1 MAVPLEQLKH
11 AGAFVAT
18 AESLTGGQLATR
30 FTDSPGAS
38 SYFRG
43 GVVTYATDLKI
54 DLLGVPASVIEQHG
68 VVSEECA
75 QEMAQ
80 RVRTLADAT
89 YGLATTGVA
98 GPDEQEG
105 KPVGT
110 VFVAVAGPEG
120 VVVRRL
126 ALAGTR
132 ASIQDQTCEAVLQL
146 LTEQLA
152 GQLAE

>member
-1 MAVPLEQLKH
+1 MNVPLEQLKRAH
-11 AGAFVAT
+11 AFVAT

-38 SYFRG
+38 TYYRG
-43 GVVTYATDLKI
+43 GVVTYATDLKTSF
-54 DLLGVPASVIEQHG
+54 LGVPESVIEEHG
-68 VVSEECA
+68 VVSADCA
-75 QEMAQ
+75 REMAT
-80 RVRTLADAT
+80 RVRDLGGAT

-110 VFVAVAGPEG
+110 VFVAVAGPGG
-120 VVVRRL
+120 VVVRPL
-126 ALAGTR
+126 ALAGSR
-132 ASIQDQTCEAVLQL
+132 ADIQRETCDAVLGL

-152 GQLAE
+152 E

>member
-1 MAVPLEQLKH
+1 MAVPLEQLKS

-18 AESLTGGQLATR
+18 AESLTGGRLATR

-43 GVVTYATDLKI
+43 GVVTYASDLKVE
-54 DLLGVPASVIEQHG
+54 LLGVPAAVVEQHG
-68 VVSEECA
+68 VVSAECA
-75 QEMAQ
+75 REMAA
-80 RVRTLADAT
+80 RVRKLAGAT

-110 VFVAVAGPEG
+110 VFVAVAGPQE

-126 ALAGTR
+126 ALEGSR
-132 ASIQDQTCEAVLQL
+132 SDIQDQTCEAVLEL
-146 LTEQLA
+146 LAEQLA
-152 GQLAE
+152 E